1 MPEIQRL
8 HQRYGRQLQV
18 VGINIEG
25 NSPDVLGYLDEG
37 DYTFP
42 VLFDS
47 GNWDSVVALSY
58 GVSSIPRTFLIDH
71 NSRVLFAG
79 HPNGLTEEKI
89 QAAIAAR

>member
-1 MPEIQRL
+1 MPEVQRL
-8 HQRYGRQLQV
+8 HEQYGRELQV

-37 DYTFP
+37 GYTFP

-47 GNWDSVVALSY
+47 GNWDSIVALSY
-58 GVSSIPRTFLIDH
+58 GVSSIPRTFLLDRIG
-71 NSRVLFAG
+71 RVLYVG
-79 HPNGLTEEKI
+79 HPRGLSEEQI